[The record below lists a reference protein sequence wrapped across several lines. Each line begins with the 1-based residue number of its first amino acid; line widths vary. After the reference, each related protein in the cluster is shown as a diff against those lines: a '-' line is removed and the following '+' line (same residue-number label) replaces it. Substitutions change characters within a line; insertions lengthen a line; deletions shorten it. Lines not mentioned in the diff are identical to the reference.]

1 MQKNIQKI
9 SLTITGMRCGSCA
22 GRIEKA
28 LLEVASVEEAHV
40 DFTSAQATIK
50 GSATGEALVGVIKAL
65 GYGADTAIRIQG
77 STY

>member
-1 MQKNIQKI
+1 MHTNGQKI
-9 SLTITGMRCGSCA
+9 SLAITGMRCASCA
-22 GRIEKA
+22 GRIEEA
-28 LLEVASVEEAHV
+28 LLEVAGVEEAHV

>member
-22 GRIEKA
+22 GRIEEA
-28 LLEVASVEEAHV
+28 LLEVAGVEEVHV
-40 DFTSAQATIK
+40 NFASAQATVK
-50 GSATGEALVGVIKAL
+50 GSATDEALVGAIRAL
-65 GYGADTAIRIQG
+65 GYGTDAATRIQG